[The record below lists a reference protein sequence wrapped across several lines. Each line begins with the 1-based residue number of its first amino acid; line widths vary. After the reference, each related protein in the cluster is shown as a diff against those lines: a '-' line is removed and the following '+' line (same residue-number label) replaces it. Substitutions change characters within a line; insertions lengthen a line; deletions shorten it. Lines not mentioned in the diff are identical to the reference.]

1 MLTKNGICTLT
12 NIVIAD
18 PMWADLLPQSCP
30 TPGFV
35 SSDVVQAM
43 KRSYYNRHP
52 INQILPL
59 TIEIFGCLHK
69 HADVFLYN
77 CANAI

>member
-18 PMWADLLPQSCP
+18 TMWADLLPQSCT

-35 SSDVVQAM
+35 SSDAAQA
-43 KRSYYNRHP
+43 KERSYYNRHP
-52 INQILPL
+52 VNKFLPL
-59 TIEIFGCLHK
+59 TIEVFGCLHK
-69 HADVFLYN
+69 HVDVFLYN
-77 CANAI
+77 CVNAI